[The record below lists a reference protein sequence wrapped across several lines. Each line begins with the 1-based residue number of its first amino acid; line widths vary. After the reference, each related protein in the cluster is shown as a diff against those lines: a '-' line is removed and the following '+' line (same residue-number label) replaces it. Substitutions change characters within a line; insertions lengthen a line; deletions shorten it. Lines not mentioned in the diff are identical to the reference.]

1 MSNESVS
8 LHIAGMHCAACV
20 GRVEKALARVPGLLK
35 ADVLLTDHRA
45 QLELQ
50 PGWQAK
56 HLVQAL
62 QEAGYEAP
70 LSQATL
76 LVDGLIEAV
85 QLPRLEAALR
95 AVPGVVEVAV
105 NLAQSSVRLQA
116 LPSTPAAALLAAARS
131 AGFSAALQP
140 LHGDTDPLATEAAAL
155 RRDLGIALAGTL
167 PLLLPMLGLP
177 FGWHVHLPP
186 LAQGLLA
193 AVVLLLPG
201 RRLLRGAWSGLRAGA
216 PGMDLL
222 VSLGSWSAFGLSVA
236 LALQGKTGMSLYFES
251 AAAIVCF
258 VLLGR
263 WLEGRAKHATGSAVR
278 SLQALMPAQAEVLLN
293 GQWKAIALAELQP
306 GQRVRVRPGQR
317 LPCDGRIEA
326 GRSHINL
333 AHLNGE
339 PLPQAVD
346 VGDPVPAAALNLDGL
361 LEITATQ
368 TAAASSLGQLVRLV
382 ETAQASKA
390 PIQRLADRVAAR
402 FVPAV
407 LGIALLTLLG
417 WGLAGQ
423 WDAGLLNAVAV
434 LVVACPCALGLAT
447 PTAVVVGIGQAAR
460 LGLLVRDA
468 AALEQLAGVQR
479 MAFDKTGTLTR
490 GRPQLLQVETVA
502 AGLNR
507 LQAQGLAAALAQGSN
522 HPLSRALREAQGAL
536 PCPEA
541 KFAREHAGL
550 GLEAEVDGQRLL
562 LGSSRLM
569 AERGV
574 STIALERAASSQA
587 AQGRSLSWLAQ
598 LTPQPQL
605 LALLAF
611 GDEPRS
617 DAAAALAALQ
627 ALGLR
632 LSLLSGDRPEAAQ
645 AMATRLGIRDAD
657 AVHGGL
663 LPADKLSS
671 LHAWR
676 AQGQRVAFVGDGL
689 NDAPALAAADVGI
702 AIGATEGGVDEGNDL
717 SRQAAGLTLLRPQLA
732 RLPQAVRLA
741 RATLRTIRQNL
752 GWAFGFN
759 ALMIPLA
766 MAGQLPPAL
775 AALAMAASSLAVV
788 GNALRLRRWR

>member
-1 MSNESVS
+1 MANESIS

-20 GRVEKALARVPGLLK
+20 ARVEKALARVPGLLK
-35 ADVLLTDHRA
+35 AEVLLTDHRA
-45 QLELQ
+45 QLELK

-56 HLVQAL
+56 HIVQAL
-62 QEAGYEAP
+62 DEAGYEAP

-76 LVDGLIEAV
+76 IVEGLHEAV

-95 AVPGVVEVAV
+95 DVPGVLSVGV

-116 LPSTPAAALLAAARS
+116 LPSTPAAALLAAART
-131 AGFSAALQP
+131 AGFNAALQP
-140 LHGDTDPLATEAAAL
+140 LHGGADDPLALEAAAL
-155 RRDLGIALAGTL
+155 RRDLGLALLATA
-167 PLLLPMLGLP
+167 PLLLPMLLMPLGLH
-177 FGWHVHLPP
+177 WHVP
-186 LAQGLLA
+186 AAWQAGLA
-193 AVVLLLPG
+193 ALVLLWPG
-201 RRLLRGAWSGLRAGA
+201 RRLLRAAWSGLRARA

-222 VSLGSWSAFGLSVA
+222 VSLGAWSAFGLSTWLW
-236 LALQGKTGMSLYFES
+236 LARGASGMQLYYES
-251 AAAIVCF
+251 AAAIVSF

-263 WLEGRAKHATGSAVR
+263 WLEGRARHATGSAVR
-278 SLQALMPAQAEVLLN
+278 GLQALMPAQAEVLQG
-293 GQWKAIALAELQP
+293 GQWKSIPLAELQP

-317 LPCDGRIEA
+317 LPCDGKVEA

-346 VGDPVPAAALNLDGL
+346 VGHTVPAAALNIDGL
-361 LEITATQ
+361 LEIVATH
-368 TAAASSLGQLVRLV
+368 TAAASSLGRLLRLV
-382 ETAQASKA
+382 ETAQASKP

-402 FVPAV
+402 FVPLV
-407 LGIALLTLLG
+407 LGVALLTLLG
-417 WGLAGQ
+417 WGLAGR

-490 GRPQLLQVETVA
+490 GRPQLLQVEPVA

-507 LQAQGLAAALAQGSN
+507 LQAQGLAASLAQASN
-522 HPLSRALREAQGAL
+522 HPLSRALREAQGTL
-536 PCPEA
+536 PMPEA
-541 KFAREHAGL
+541 KFPREIAGL
-550 GLEAEVDGQRLL
+550 GLEADVDGQRLL

-574 STIALERAASSQA
+574 STIAMERIATAQA

-617 DAAAALAALQ
+617 DAQAALAELQ
-627 ALGLR
+627 GLGVK
-632 LSLLSGDRPEAAQ
+632 LSLLSGDRPEAAL
-645 AMATRLGIRDAD
+645 AMAKRLGLNDPD

-676 AQGQRVAFVGDGL
+676 AQGERVAFVGDGL
-689 NDAPALAAADVGI
+689 NDAPAL
-702 AIGATEGGVDEGNDL
+702 
-717 SRQAAGLTLLRPQLA
+717 
-732 RLPQAVRLA
+732 
-741 RATLRTIRQNL
+741 
-752 GWAFGFN
+752 
-759 ALMIPLA
+759 
-766 MAGQLPPAL
+766 
-775 AALAMAASSLAVV
+775 
-788 GNALRLRRWR
+788 